1 MQRTPTSS
9 LRGVDRPPI
18 PSSLG
23 SDTRRAQELTQEFMR
38 VLADTGGASD
48 AAADMPAYTPEL
60 NSALVTYVRE
70 LRDLALPPERV
81 IVRVKELANRSVD
94 SAGRS
99 ALTWPLEARR
109 HFMSD
114 VVLHCIRA
122 YYQVD

>member
-9 LRGVDRPPI
+9 LRGVDRSPI

-23 SDTRRAQELTQEFMR
+23 SDTRRAQELSQEFMR
-38 VLADTGGASD
+38 ALADTGGTSD
-48 AAADMPAYTPEL
+48 GTEMPAYTRDL

-94 SAGRS
+94 NAGRS
-99 ALTWPLEARR
+99 ALAWPLEARR
-109 HFMSD
+109 HFMAD